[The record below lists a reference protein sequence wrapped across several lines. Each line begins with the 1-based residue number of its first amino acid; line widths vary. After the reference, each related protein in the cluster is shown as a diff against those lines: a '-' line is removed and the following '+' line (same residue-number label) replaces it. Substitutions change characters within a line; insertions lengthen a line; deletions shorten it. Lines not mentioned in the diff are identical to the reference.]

1 MPYRIEDGKGSRDRA
16 AVFTG
21 RTRTLAVSAS
31 LMNHIS
37 SEINENDNVPP
48 IIGVYD
54 ISTTTF
60 VAGSG
65 SSQIYLVN
73 DDPVNYVNIDRI
85 FTGAIASS
93 TTLPDTSTYLTVRM
107 GSTFAA
113 GTGTVL
119 PAINLNKSIINVQP
133 QITVLTGA
141 TTSGGV
147 ETLRRYPTINR
158 VYRQEVIP
166 QKSDGII
173 LGTGN
178 SIEIFLSTLTST
190 TVSVEMRFAMV
201 DPSDLGLQKAHIQIH
216 A

>member
-1 MPYRIEDGKGSRDRA
+1 MPYRFEDGKGSRDRA
-16 AVFTG
+16 AVFIG
-21 RTRTLAVSAS
+21 RVRTLSVSPS

-37 SEINENDNVPP
+37 NEINENDNVPP

-54 ISTTTF
+54 VSTTTF

-65 SSQIYLVN
+65 SSLIYLVN
-73 DDPVNYVNIDRI
+73 YDTVNYVNIDRI

-113 GTGTVL
+113 GTGTPL
-119 PAINLNKSIINVQP
+119 PAINLNKAIINVQP
-133 QITVLTGA
+133 EVTILTGA

-158 VYRQEVIP
+158 IYRQEVIP

-178 SIEIFLSTLTST
+178 SMEIFLSTLTSA
-190 TVSVEMRFAMV
+190 TVSVELRFGMV
-201 DPSDLGLQKAHIQIH
+201 DPKDLGLQRAHIALH